1 VPVATSDLARQA
13 RDQARQILSNPPFSS
28 SQNRS
33 PLTRLFHDLGQ
44 WLYDVVGPVWRFL
57 MRHLFHPVHV
67 GLSVAFGRW
76 WPVALGAIILV
87 VAGAVGIALGRRR
100 ARVGTGGARRI
111 AAGRGE
117 DPDELDDG
125 AAAAERAGDFALAVR
140 LRFRAGLLRLEDGGL
155 ISGGRTHTSSQL
167 AGVLHSPT
175 FDSLARQLD
184 AIVYAGVPAAAED
197 AGTARQGWPRVPAE
211 ARRALPAGAGAGAS
225 RSVPASVGG
234 GPGPGAGAGAGAATH
249 PGGDAWP
256 GRP

>member
-1 VPVATSDLARQA
+1 MPVASSGLARQA

-28 SQNRS
+28 PRNRS

-57 MRHLFHPVHV
+57 VHHLFHPVHV
-67 GLSVAFGRW
+67 GLSAAFGSW

-87 VAGAVGIALGRRR
+87 VAVAVGMALGRRR
-100 ARVGTGGARRI
+100 ARVGVGGPRRV

-117 DPDELDDG
+117 DPDGLD
-125 AAAAERAGDFALAVR
+125 AAAVAAERAGDYALAVR
-140 LRFRAGLLRLEDGGL
+140 LRFRAGLLRLEHIGL

-184 AIVYAGVPAAAED
+184 VIVYAGVPAGAED
-197 AGTARQGWPRVPAE
+197 AGAARQGWPLVPGE
-211 ARRALPAGAGAGAS
+211 ARRAVPAGTGAS
-225 RSVPASVGG
+225 PSVPAGVGG
-234 GPGPGAGAGAGAATH
+234 GAGTGTH
-249 PGGDAWP
+249 RGGDGSP
-256 GRP
+256 GHP